1 MQGRNVQRWGQRAVG
16 LAIVLILLPVAAWA
30 CPVCWDGESPLARA
44 MNMSILFMM
53 SMPFLIGGSIISTL
67 YVAHKRAQGHR
78 WPWLAST
85 GKGLAWAQKE
95 SAK

>member
-1 MQGRNVQRWGQRAVG
+1 MQGRNVRRWGPCAVG
-16 LAIVLILLPVAAWA
+16 LALVLILLPVAAWA

-53 SMPFLIGGSIISTL
+53 SMPFLISGSIIGTL
-67 YVAHKRAQGHR
+67 YVAHKRAQGQR

-85 GKGLAWAQKE
+85 GKGFASAQKE